1 MIACQPLAH
10 RCTDAQL
17 PVCCCRC
24 PYYRNALGSVY
35 GSLSNVSEFSTE
47 YWSQLESTNLN
58 SSQCGTA
65 ALASFPEKLRA
76 YFLRN
81 TTDPLCGDYLEFT
94 SQYPGKGPCY
104 PVLVETVEYFNRW
117 GGRGA
122 L

>member
-1 MIACQPLAH
+1 M
-10 RCTDAQL
+10 
-17 PVCCCRC
+17 CCCRC

-35 GSLSNVSEFSTE
+35 GSLSNVSEYSTE

-81 TTDPLCGDYLEFT
+81 TTNPLCGDYLQFT

-104 PVLVETVEYFNRW
+104 PVLVKTVEYFNR
-117 GGRGA
+117 
-122 L
+122 